1 MDKRL
6 LDINGLTEKEF
17 LDNYKASDFERPSVT
32 ADILIFSNTDKLEI
46 LMIKR
51 GGHPFIDTWALVG
64 GFAEPDESIDQTATR
79 ELFEETGLTN
89 IPLQQLYLF
98 GDTNRD
104 PRTWIVTQAYI
115 SLVNRNDVNPIA
127 NDDARECAWWGV
139 SLVTD
144 NDLWTLTLENNGEV
158 ITSTLK
164 IRENETVF
172 GISYDMEIVGGYGIA
187 FDHAKMI
194 CRGLIKLQNCG
205 IINEWL

>member
-1 MDKRL
+1 MEKRL
-6 LDINGLTEKEF
+6 LDNNGLNEKEF
-17 LDNYKASDFERPSVT
+17 LENYKASDFERPSVT
-32 ADILIFSNTDKLEI
+32 ADILIFSNNDKLEV

-64 GFAEPDESIDQTATR
+64 GFAEPNESIDQTAER
-79 ELFEETGLTN
+79 ELFEETGLNN
-89 IPLQQLYLF
+89 IPLQQLHLF

-115 SLVNRNDVNPIA
+115 ALVNRSEVNPIA
-127 NDDARECAWWGV
+127 NDDARECAWWEV
-139 SLVTD
+139 SLNADKDV
-144 NDLWTLTLENNGEV
+144 WYLTLKNNDEI

-164 IRENETVF
+164 VCKNETVL
-172 GISYDMEIVGGYGIA
+172 GVNYDMEIVDVDGIA

-205 IINEWL
+205 VINGYF

>member
-1 MDKRL
+1 MEKRL
-6 LDINGLTEKEF
+6 LDNNGLTEKEF
-17 LDNYKASDFERPSVT
+17 LQNYKASDFERPSVT
-32 ADILIFSNTDKLEI
+32 ADILIFSNVDKLEI

-64 GFAEPDESIDQTATR
+64 GFAEPNESVDQTAER
-79 ELFEETGLTN
+79 ELFEETGLTG

-104 PRTWIVTQAYI
+104 PRTWIVTEAYI
-115 SLVNRNDVNPIA
+115 AVVNRMEVNPVA

-139 SLVTD
+139 SLNID
-144 NDLWTLTLENNGEV
+144 NDLWILSLDNNGEV
-158 ITSTLK
+158 ITATIK
-164 IRENETVF
+164 VDKKETILGV
-172 GISYDMEIVGGYGIA
+172 SYDMEIVDCDGIA

-205 IINEWL
+205 VIKN